1 VLQGR
6 EDGKGRKRW
15 EKTRWNLRSREC
27 SQPRENY
34 QTREKL
40 KENPTLRRI
49 ACEGI
54 SGWLADAVGVS
65 SRLEL
70 LDSSGWA
77 NVLNFVTKGSFVHQ
91 ITTTRLLAT
100 F

>member
-1 VLQGR
+1 MG
-6 EDGKGRKRW
+6 EDKLESQKQRMQPAKGELSNK
-15 EKTRWNLRSREC
+15 
-27 SQPRENY
+27 
-34 QTREKL
+34 REKL

-54 SGWLADAVGVS
+54 SGWLADTVGVS